1 MGEVTD
7 VGGRAFKSISQKRGQ
22 FSLLLDE
29 NFDIIWHSDSL
40 AATLGWSDVL
50 GRSGTEFVHP
60 DDLELV
66 LRTLMQINERDEFYD
81 VLDGS
86 DSPESSDIRIL
97 DHQGRYRSFETTA
110 DDFLDD
116 PDVRAVLCT
125 CRLVRDRSDVA
136 RSIELL
142 GRGADVDSV
151 LPVLA
156 RLADQSMGGA
166 SRCALASRE
175 AGGISVVTA
184 AGEPPLDERLANA
197 AGLVWSLGLV
207 EPTVITDLEDPR
219 LGGAGAVAALAG
231 CRTAYLV
238 PIEAPTGPEIIG
250 ALVAWGTYRRNPRQD
265 QSASVDFTIAHQ
277 SPLHLAL
284 RLAALSI
291 ADGRTKVELRRAAF
305 HDPLTG
311 LVNRA
316 RFAQLL
322 DEMATG
328 ELVLLY
334 IDLDDFKPIND
345 TYGHPVG
352 DSVLIEVGRRITR
365 VIGPNDLV
373 GRLGGDEFAVVCAG
387 TDDPAHGQELAGRII
402 EAIGAPILAG
412 GLHLRVGAS
421 VGVAV
426 GAHPLIPDVLVHK
439 ADRALYTA
447 KNSGKNTVCLAA

>member
-1 MGEVTD
+1 MTD
-7 VGGRAFKSISQKRGQ
+7 VGGRAFKSLSKKQGQ

-29 NFDIIWHSDSL
+29 NFDVIWQSDSL
-40 AATLGWSDVL
+40 TATLGWPDVL
-50 GRSGTEFVHP
+50 GRNGTEFVHP

-66 LRTLMQINERDEFYD
+66 LRTMMQISERDEFYD
-81 VLDGS
+81 VLDGT
-86 DSPESSDIRIL
+86 DSPESSDIRII
-97 DHQGRYRSFETTA
+97 DRQGRYRSFETTA
-110 DDFLDD
+110 DNYLDD
-116 PDVRAVLCT
+116 PDIRAVLCT
-125 CRLVRDRSDVA
+125 CKIVRDRSDVA

-142 GRGADVDSV
+142 GRGADVGAV

-175 AGGISVVTA
+175 GRGFSVVTA
-184 AGEPPLDERLANA
+184 ADEPPIDQRLADA

-207 EPTVITDLEDPR
+207 EPTVITDLDDAR
-219 LGGAGAVAALAG
+219 LGGIGAVASMAG
-231 CRTAYLV
+231 YRTAYLV
-238 PIEAPTGPEIIG
+238 PIEAPSGPEIIG
-250 ALVAWGTYRRNPRQD
+250 AMVAWGTYERNRRTD
-265 QSASVDFTIAHQ
+265 HAAAIDFTIAHQ

-291 ADGRTKVELRRAAF
+291 ADGRLKRELRWAAS

-316 RFAQLL
+316 KFAQHL
-322 DEMATG
+322 DEMSND

-345 TYGHPVG
+345 TFGHPVG
-352 DSVLIEVGRRITR
+352 DSVLIEVSRRIAC

-373 GRLGGDEFAVVCAG
+373 GRLGGDEFAVICAG
-387 TDDPAHGQELAGRII
+387 TADPAHGRAVADQII
-402 EAIGAPILAG
+402 EAIGAPIFTR

-426 GAHPLIPDVLVHK
+426 GAQPLIPDVLVHK
-439 ADRALYTA
+439 ADQALYVA
-447 KNSGKNTVCLAA
+447 KSSGKNTVCLAA